1 MQFLFLFHVFA
12 NILYLIYFLVFVYCF
27 WLYARLDEALLT
39 VMNTAGGA
47 VRVSMFF
54 RSVAPG
60 RLPILQWVALSL
72 CTNQTQWATKTTTKE
87 ETKLAEGG
95 NKELWEELEDI
106 SIDMLKVLFTHVCC
120 FQRIN

>member
-1 MQFLFLFHVFA
+1 MQFLFLFLVFA
-12 NILYLIYFLVFVYCF
+12 NVLYLIYFLVFVYCF

-39 VMNTAGGA
+39 VMSTAGGA

-60 RLPILQWVALSL
+60 RLPILQRIALSL
-72 CTNQTQWATKTTTKE
+72 CTNQTQWATKTTKD

-106 SIDMLKVLFTHVCC
+106 SIDMLKVHFTHVCC

>member
-12 NILYLIYFLVFVYCF
+12 NVLYLIYFLVFVYCF

-39 VMNTAGGA
+39 VMSTAGEA

-60 RLPILQWVALSL
+60 RLPILQRIALSL
-72 CTNQTQWATKTTTKE
+72 CTNQTQWATKTTKD

-95 NKELWEELEDI
+95 NKELWKELEDI
-106 SIDMLKVLFTHVCC
+106 SIDMLKIHFTHVCC

>member
-12 NILYLIYFLVFVYCF
+12 NVLYLIYFLVFVYCF

-39 VMNTAGGA
+39 VMSSAGGA
-47 VRVSMFF
+47 VRMSMLF

-60 RLPILQWVALSL
+60 RLPILQWIVLSL
-72 CTNQTQWATKTTTKE
+72 CTNQTQWATRTTTIE
-87 ETKLAEGG
+87 ETKLAEGD
-95 NKELWEELEDI
+95 NKGLWEKLEDI
-106 SIDMLKVLFTHVCC
+106 SIDMLKIHFTHVCC

>member
-1 MQFLFLFHVFA
+1 MQFLFLFLVFA
-12 NILYLIYFLVFVYCF
+12 NVLYLIYFLVFVYCF

-39 VMNTAGGA
+39 VMSTTGGA

-60 RLPILQWVALSL
+60 RLPILQRIALSL
-72 CTNQTQWATKTTTKE
+72 CTNQTQWATKTTKD

-106 SIDMLKVLFTHVCC
+106 SIDMLKVHFTHVCC